1 MNTYNW
7 IITDLY
13 TKNVGKKSNYV
24 VIANYEV
31 IATDGTIKVSV
42 FNECKFIIDE
52 KQKNFTPYE
61 SLTNDIVV
69 DWVKQTIGENEVT
82 KIINHLD
89 LKIEKKKTPSDKP
102 KSQKLPF

>member
-1 MNTYNW
+1 MKTYNW

-13 TKNVGKKSNYV
+13 TKNVGEQSNYV

-42 FNECKFIIDE
+42 FNKCEFVVNE
-52 KQKNFTPYE
+52 THSNFTPYE

-69 DWVKQTIGENEVT
+69 EWVKQTIGEDEVT

-89 LKIEKKKTPSDKP
+89 LKIEKKNTPSDKP
-102 KSQKLPF
+102 KKQKLPF